1 MWTPMRTSLRVRF
14 CSEAFG
20 WWEAQA
26 AMWAN
31 KCIEWLPSCSR
42 GLVRSREGLRLA
54 QCRTVTAPQRPRFVA
69 RTRAN
74 FNAAYGAA
82 VLGRV
87 PRLQSIGL
95 LRAMSTRASP
105 PLSAEARDEG
115 AGGGATSSAGPLHV
129 YRAMVESGEVRED
142 ARQLGALEKLQRLHD
157 ALVAHDNRPD
167 DWLASLGLRQPPPPP
182 RGKRFTSKPAWAR
195 TPSRWLWPFAWDMGV
210 Y

>member
-1 MWTPMRTSLRVRF
+1 MRTSLRVRF

-115 AGGGATSSAGPLHV
+115 AGGGATSSAGGGWHAEENSIKSLVSVQSPGYAQASH
-129 YRAMVESGEVRED
+129 RAAVRVPTD
-142 ARQLGALEKLQRLHD
+142 
-157 ALVAHDNRPD
+157 
-167 DWLASLGLRQPPPPP
+167 
-182 RGKRFTSKPAWAR
+182 T
-195 TPSRWLWPFAWDMGV
+195 
-210 Y
+210 